1 MDEKQKNIKTRA
13 FKGFCTEMKKILFF
27 LPLFFL
33 MGCSDSV
40 IKNKLELDSTSVL
53 DSDSKMVVVVSPYV
67 RVSDTPYEDSITVSH
82 LRLGDIQPFV
92 GREYVNN
99 SGNIEAWVNI
109 GTGWIKAENCKEYDS
124 REKAETAARLL
135 LE

>member
-1 MDEKQKNIKTRA
+1 
-13 FKGFCTEMKKILFF
+13 MKKLLFLF
-27 LPLFFL
+27 PLFFL

-40 IKNKLELDSTSVL
+40 IKNKLVLDSTSVL
-53 DSDSKMVVVVSPYV
+53 DSDSKMVVIVSPYV
-67 RVSDTPYEDSITVSH
+67 MVSDTPYEDSITVSH
-82 LRLGDIQPFV
+82 LRIGDIYPFV

-109 GTGWIKAENCKEYDS
+109 GTGWIKGEHCKEYDS